1 MKNILKYSLMLMVL
15 VAGFASCADE
25 YKSYTPATADTDQVY
40 FSNDL
45 IPVFEL
51 ADFTENQIV
60 IPVTRQK
67 TNDEITVQ
75 LGLID
80 ESNFYTLQTKQ
91 VTFPAGAS
99 KADAIVTFDATS
111 LEYDQY
117 PEATIYIV
125 DGVIDPE
132 DLLIPE
138 PEEEGGE
145 EATPAEGEE
154 SQEAA
159 EPAEGDKEET
169 PKPTP
174 KYTTA
179 WGDPTFTFSVGVPAP
194 FESIGTGVFTDN
206 FWEEGECEVEILH
219 NTINPSIY
227 RIVDPYGSFGRAYY
241 DDNRTKY
248 MEIQLLE
255 PGDKLWD
262 TEITMSDLVFFPVHN
277 TGYLHSTYGAYVK
290 LYHPA
295 YMYDDE
301 ASYAHNKVVAYK
313 EDGTPGMIQLAPYF
327 YMDGVGGWNHT
338 TEDNIVTILFP
349 GFTPKDLAAEITYK
363 GIFINVA
370 EEANAMVSGTFGADV
385 TDVRGVVV
393 PADADDD
400 AVADAILEG
409 ELEAVEIDLTD
420 PNNIIVPIGDQT
432 GALKVVLV
440 VVDDEAVKTVTS
452 AMFEYYGGG
461 GDNPWK
467 SIGIGLFS
475 DNFCAPLWGNEDEE
489 PAAAG
494 PYQVEI
500 LENSENPGLYRV
512 VNPYGEPHPWYSAE
526 DNYTPTNIEVDAT
539 DPEGVFIPLQP
550 TGANW
555 GSGIMYIA
563 SYGGYMTQQ
572 YDVAT
577 LKEAGSLGTLKEG
590 IITLP
595 TLTTQSGSEFQGIYM
610 DDDGAYYTGV
620 KDGFY
625 MALPNAVTEEA
636 SKRAIRPIGWLN
648 YTKRNAKKIERK
660 DMSAFEKINLL
671 RK

>member
-99 KADAIVTFDATS
+99 KADAIVTFDATN
-111 LEYDQY
+111 LEYDEY

-194 FESIGTGVFTDN
+194 FESIGTGVFSDI
-206 FWEEGECEVEILH
+206 FWAEGESEVEILH
-219 NTINPSIY
+219 NTVNPSIY
-227 RIVDPYGSFGRAYY
+227 RIVDPYGNFGGGY
-241 DDNRTKY
+241 DESRSKY
-248 MEIQLLE
+248 LEIQLLE

-262 TEITMSDLVFFPVHN
+262 TEITMSDLVFFPVVN
-277 TGYLHSTYGAYVK
+277 TGWLHSTYGAYVK

-313 EDGTPGMIQLAPYF
+313 EDGTPGLIQLAPYF

-409 ELEAVEIDLTD
+409 ELEAVEIDLSD
-420 PNNIIVPIGDQT
+420 PNNIIVPLGDQT

-440 VVDDEAVKTVTS
+440 VVDDEAAKTVTS

-461 GDNPWK
+461 SDANPWK

-500 LENSENPGLYRV
+500 LENSEKPGLYRV

-572 YDVAT
+572 NDVAT
-577 LKEAGSLGTLKEG
+577 LKEAGNLGTLKEG